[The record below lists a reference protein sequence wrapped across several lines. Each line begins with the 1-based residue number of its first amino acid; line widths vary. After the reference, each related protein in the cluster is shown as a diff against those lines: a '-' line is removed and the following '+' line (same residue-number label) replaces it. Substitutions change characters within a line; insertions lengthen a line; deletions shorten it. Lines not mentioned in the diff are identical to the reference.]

1 MTVQHSYFQTLSTDG
16 FDGDIDVCWE
26 QELPVGGSSPR
37 VALWAEDDADLTAA
51 TLDAFAAFL
60 VQLDE
65 ADQTA
70 RAAIAA
76 YLAEDSEYISLH
88 VEEIEDAAYPQ
99 EPAAFAQAMQ
109 LTNIGL
115 WASNPNDD
123 DEAEPIVMDYNID
136 PERSDQILAVKLDLV
151 GKIIG
156 IDWES

>member
-88 VEEIEDAAYPQ
+88 AEEIEDAAYPQ

-123 DEAEPIVMDYNID
+123 DEVEPIVMDYNID
-136 PERSDQILAVKLDLV
+136 PERSDQILAVKLDLG

>member
-1 MTVQHSYFQTLSTDG
+1 M
-16 FDGDIDVCWE
+16 
-26 QELPVGGSSPR
+26 
-37 VALWAEDDADLTAA
+37 TAA

-60 VQLDE
+60 AQLDE

-70 RAAIAA
+70 RTAIAA

-88 VEEIEDAAYPQ
+88 AEEIEDAAYPQ

-136 PERSDQILAVKLDLV
+136 PERSDQILAVKIDLG
-151 GKIIG
+151 GKMIG